1 MFRRKSIGAWNQEW
15 ATDGDAAVASAR
27 LVVGK
32 VNPFIKS
39 PPTFTSRGQFVDKLL
54 TNNDLSR
61 INGNKCIAP
70 QLSTL
75 TDGSSREV
83 RPAGTAALHQK
94 IKHKGKAMKKA
105 TFHMIAGLLA
115 VGMVFGANFAQAQAG
130 TLDPTFGNGGTVTTN
145 FANGSAGVGA
155 FEQSNGDIVAVA
167 QVDFVQGEGTGIGLV
182 RYTSTGALD
191 TTFGT
196 NGITNTSFAGFIFI
210 PFGFAVQKNGD
221 ILVAGEALGR
231 GEAGRIEFGL
241 ARYTANGILDA
252 TFGKGGLV
260 TTLVGVQVDIPTAM
274 LLQPNGK
281 IVMAGFE
288 VGQEG
293 VSPGMMSMVRYNSNG
308 GLDTTFG
315 TGGISLVTDTITG
328 PDALAMLTN
337 GNYLA
342 VGQHGNTTGVVVELN
357 SKGALLPKVT
367 AGNLVAALSSSQ
379 SGFSPTVFQA
389 NGDYLV
395 AVTSCTDDSEC
406 RGTKIGVSR
415 FLETGKVDTSFNAIG
430 FESLDPPQTTS
441 VGNAIALLANGQIV
455 VGGLIN
461 LDSPIL
467 GGLARLDSNGEL
479 DTTFGT
485 TNSFG
490 GCCTVTSEQTFT
502 GLLIQ
507 TDGNI
512 VAIGEL
518 NGDLALARYLA
529 N

>member
-1 MFRRKSIGAWNQEW
+1 
-15 ATDGDAAVASAR
+15 
-27 LVVGK
+27 
-32 VNPFIKS
+32 
-39 PPTFTSRGQFVDKLL
+39 
-54 TNNDLSR
+54 
-61 INGNKCIAP
+61 
-70 QLSTL
+70 
-75 TDGSSREV
+75 
-83 RPAGTAALHQK
+83 
-94 IKHKGKAMKKA
+94 MKKA

-115 VGMVFGANFAQAQAG
+115 VGMVFGVNFAQAQAG

-145 FANGSAGVGA
+145 FANGSAGVGS

-167 QVDFVQGEGTGIGLV
+167 QVDFVQGEATGIGLV

-196 NGITNTSFAGFIFI
+196 NGITNTSFAGFTFT

-241 ARYTANGILDA
+241 ARYTSNGILDA
-252 TFGKGGLV
+252 TFGKGGLA

-288 VGQEG
+288 VAQEG
-293 VSPGMMSMVRYNSNG
+293 VSPGKMSMVRYNSNG
-308 GLDTTFG
+308 SLDATFG

-328 PDALAMLTN
+328 PEALALLSN

-342 VGQHGNTTGVVVELN
+342 VGQNGNGTTGVVVELN
-357 SKGALLPKVT
+357 SKGVLQSKVT
-367 AGNLVAALSSSQ
+367 AGTLPAALSSSQ
-379 SGFSPTVFQA
+379 EGVSPTIFQS
-389 NGDYLV
+389 NGDYIV
-395 AVTSCTDDSEC
+395 ATTVCTDDSQC
-406 RGTKIGVSR
+406 RGTKIGVNR
-415 FLETGKVDTSFNAIG
+415 FLETGRVDTSFNAIS
-430 FESLDPPQTTS
+430 FESFDPNQTTS
-441 VGNAIALLANGQIV
+441 VGKALALQTNGQIV

-467 GGLARLDSNGEL
+467 GGLTRLDANGKV

-485 TNSFG
+485 VDSFG
-490 GCCTVTSEQTFT
+490 ICCSVTSDQTFS

-512 VAIGEL
+512 VPIGEL
-518 NGDLALARYLA
+518 DGDLALARYLA

>member
-1 MFRRKSIGAWNQEW
+1 
-15 ATDGDAAVASAR
+15 
-27 LVVGK
+27 
-32 VNPFIKS
+32 
-39 PPTFTSRGQFVDKLL
+39 
-54 TNNDLSR
+54 
-61 INGNKCIAP
+61 
-70 QLSTL
+70 
-75 TDGSSREV
+75 
-83 RPAGTAALHQK
+83 
-94 IKHKGKAMKKA
+94 MKKA
-105 TFHMIAGLLA
+105 TFYMITGLLA
-115 VGMVFGANFAQAQAG
+115 TGLAFGVNFAQAQAG
-130 TLDPTFGNGGTVTTN
+130 TLDPTFGNAGTVTTN
-145 FANGSAGVGA
+145 FANGSAGVGS

-167 QVDFVQGEGTGIGLV
+167 QVDFVQGEATGIGLV
-182 RYTSTGALD
+182 RYTPTGALD

-196 NGITNTSFAGFIFI
+196 NGITNTSFAGFIFT

-231 GEAGRIEFGL
+231 GEAGRMEFGL
-241 ARYTANGILDA
+241 ARYTSNGILDT
-252 TFGKGGLV
+252 TFGNGGLV
-260 TTLVGVQVDIPTAM
+260 TTLVGVRTDIPTAM

-288 VGQEG
+288 VAQEG
-293 VSPGMMSMVRYNSNG
+293 VSPGKMSMVRYNSNG
-308 GLDTTFG
+308 SLDATLG

-328 PDALAMLTN
+328 PDALALLSN

-342 VGQHGNTTGVVVELN
+342 VGQNGSKTGVVVELN
-357 SKGALLPKVT
+357 SKGALLSKVT
-367 AGNLVAALSSSQ
+367 AGTLATALSSSQ

-389 NGDYLV
+389 NGDYIV
-395 AVTSCTDDSEC
+395 AVTSCTDDSQC

-415 FLETGKVDTSFNAIG
+415 FLETGKTDTSFNAIA
-430 FESLDPPQTTS
+430 FESFDPTQTTS
-441 VGNAIALLANGQIV
+441 VGKALAVQANGQIV

-467 GGLARLDSNGEL
+467 GGLARLDTNGEL

-490 GCCTVTSEQTFT
+490 GCCTVTSDQTFT

>member
-1 MFRRKSIGAWNQEW
+1 
-15 ATDGDAAVASAR
+15 
-27 LVVGK
+27 
-32 VNPFIKS
+32 
-39 PPTFTSRGQFVDKLL
+39 
-54 TNNDLSR
+54 
-61 INGNKCIAP
+61 
-70 QLSTL
+70 
-75 TDGSSREV
+75 
-83 RPAGTAALHQK
+83 
-94 IKHKGKAMKKA
+94 MKKA
-105 TFHMIAGLLA
+105 KFHMIAGLLA
-115 VGMVFGANFAQAQAG
+115 IGVVFGANSAQGQAG

-167 QVDFVQGEGTGIGLV
+167 QVDFVQGAATGIGLV

-196 NGITNTSFAGFIFI
+196 NGITNTIFAGFNFA

-221 ILVAGEALGR
+221 ILVAGEAVSS
-231 GEAGRIEFGL
+231 AGQIEFGL
-241 ARYTANGILDA
+241 ARYTSNGILDA
-252 TFGKGGLV
+252 TFGSGGLV
-260 TTLVGVQVDIPTAM
+260 TTLVGVRVDVPTAM
-274 LLQPNGK
+274 LLQPSGK

-293 VSPGMMSMVRYNSNG
+293 VAPGMMSMVRYNSNG
-308 GLDTTFG
+308 SLDTTFG

-328 PDALAMLTN
+328 PETLALLSN
-337 GNYLA
+337 GSYLA
-342 VGQHGNTTGVVVELN
+342 VGQNGSGKTGVVVELN
-357 SKGALLPKVT
+357 SKGVLQSKVT
-367 AGNLVAALSSSQ
+367 AGTLTAALSSSQ
-379 SGFSPTVFQA
+379 GGASPTIFQS
-389 NGDYLV
+389 NGDYIV
-395 AVTSCTDDSEC
+395 AVTTCTFHSEC

-415 FLETGKVDTSFNAIG
+415 FLETGSVDTSFNANS
-430 FESLDPPQTTS
+430 FESFDPTQTTS
-441 VGNAIALLANGQIV
+441 VGKALAVQANGQIV

-467 GGLARLDSNGEL
+467 GGLARLDANGEL

-512 VAIGEL
+512 VGIGEL
-518 NGDLALARYLA
+518 NGDLALARYLG

>member
-1 MFRRKSIGAWNQEW
+1 
-15 ATDGDAAVASAR
+15 
-27 LVVGK
+27 
-32 VNPFIKS
+32 
-39 PPTFTSRGQFVDKLL
+39 
-54 TNNDLSR
+54 
-61 INGNKCIAP
+61 
-70 QLSTL
+70 
-75 TDGSSREV
+75 
-83 RPAGTAALHQK
+83 
-94 IKHKGKAMKKA
+94 MKKA
-105 TFHMIAGLLA
+105 KFHMIAGLLA
-115 VGMVFGANFAQAQAG
+115 IGVVFGANFAQGQAG

-167 QVDFVQGEGTGIGLV
+167 QVDFVQGAATGIGLV

-196 NGITNTSFAGFIFI
+196 NGITNTIFAGFNFA

-221 ILVAGEALGR
+221 ILVAGEAVSS
-231 GEAGRIEFGL
+231 AGQIEFGL
-241 ARYTANGILDA
+241 ARYTSNGILDA
-252 TFGKGGLV
+252 TFGSGGLA
-260 TTLVGVQVDIPTAM
+260 TTLVGVRVDVPTAM
-274 LLQPNGK
+274 LLQPSGK

-293 VSPGMMSMVRYNSNG
+293 VAPGMMSMVRYNSNG
-308 GLDTTFG
+308 SLDTTFG

-328 PDALAMLTN
+328 PETLALLSN
-337 GNYLA
+337 GSYLA
-342 VGQHGNTTGVVVELN
+342 VGQNGSGKTGVVVELN
-357 SKGALLPKVT
+357 SKGVLQSKVT
-367 AGNLVAALSSSQ
+367 AGTLTAALSSSQ
-379 SGFSPTVFQA
+379 GGASPTIFQS
-389 NGDYLV
+389 NGDYIV
-395 AVTSCTDDSEC
+395 AVTTCTFHSEC

-415 FLETGKVDTSFNAIG
+415 FLETGSVDTSFNANS
-430 FESLDPPQTTS
+430 FESFDPTQTTS
-441 VGNAIALLANGQIV
+441 VGKALAVQANGQIV

-467 GGLARLDSNGEL
+467 GGLARLDANGEL

-512 VAIGEL
+512 VGIGEL
-518 NGDLALARYLA
+518 NGDLALARYLG